1 MACDIIKIVNPSQVI
16 QIDSKDR
23 KLNFPQKLE
32 PGYVFSQ
39 NTEAFSGLPEYLD
52 FNLYVI
58 PSGSESGTAIKSRY
72 QYMFYLYLGSFLHS
86 LNEIFFHRIE
96 QWPIF
101 TQSPKY
107 K

>member
-1 MACDIIKIVNPSQVI
+1 MTNKEQKLNLFLKFFVFYLYTGFGVMVACDIIKIVNPSQVI
-16 QIDSKDR
+16 QIESKDR

-39 NTEAFSGLPEYLD
+39 NTEAFSGSPESLD

-72 QYMFYLYLGSFLHS
+72 
-86 LNEIFFHRIE
+86 
-96 QWPIF
+96 
-101 TQSPKY
+101 
-107 K
+107 